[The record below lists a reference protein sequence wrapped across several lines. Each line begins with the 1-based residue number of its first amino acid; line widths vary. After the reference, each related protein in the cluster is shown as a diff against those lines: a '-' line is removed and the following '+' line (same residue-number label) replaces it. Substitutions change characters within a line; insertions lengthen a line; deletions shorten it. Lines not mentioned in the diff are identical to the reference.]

1 MSVCVKGALH
11 QKGSNDMIRRD
22 PSHPVHPP
30 RPPSTRKIQICT
42 NPKFPTT
49 QKYIIK
55 SKVEEE
61 NNSPFVVV
69 VVDSSFFCLFVLL
82 FFFQWSFF
90 NTLTHT
96 HTHIL
101 FVTYSKDTVFVCL
114 LFGNTCSREKMCGWG
129 GGGQGTRNALVQGW
143 HSGYEGMMPTK
154 VIPTFKKKKVQIKS
168 FEHLCADNK
177 NKTPNLILQR
187 KAT

>member
-1 MSVCVKGALH
+1 MIWSDVTLH
-11 QKGSNDMIRRD
+11 N
-22 PSHPVHPP
+22 PST
-30 RPPSTRKIQICT
+30 PPSPPTWKIQICT

-69 VVDSSFFCLFVLL
+69 VVDSSFFFCLFCYFFSSDL
-82 FFFQWSFF
+82 FLIHS
-90 NTLTHT
+90 HT